1 MGCVMKQIHFSF
13 EKCQIVKRIELRHQK
28 IHEDLVS
35 REIALKLNFADCNK
49 TLSCNPHE

>member
-13 EKCQIVKRIELRHQK
+13 EECQIVKRIELRHQQ